1 MDTPISDN
9 RILEIKK
16 WLGSGSINIFGL
28 PFAGKDTQARRIGEL
43 LNAPVVGSGDIL
55 RNHHD
60 QEKIRDLM
68 STGKL
73 FPTDFYLSVVLPYL
87 KQDGLTDK
95 PLVLSS
101 VGRWDGEQEAVMK
114 AAEEAGHPI
123 KVVVF
128 LDLDEELV
136 WERFKTTHHIGDR
149 GKRHDD
155 AEHLID
161 TRLEE
166 FRTKTLP
173 VIEYYRK
180 LGPVVEVDGRGDP
193 DTVTKHII
201 ENLSKHIQ

>member
-1 MDTPISDN
+1 MVAPISDSK
-9 RILEIKK
+9 ILQIKK
-16 WLGSGSINIFGL
+16 WLGSGSINIFGV

-43 LNAPVVGSGDIL
+43 LKAPVIGSGEIL
-55 RNHHD
+55 RSHHD
-60 QEKIRDLM
+60 QEKIRELM

-73 FPTDFYLSVVLPYL
+73 FPTDFYLSVILPYL
-87 KQDGLTDK
+87 KQEGLTGK

-101 VGRWDGEQEAVMK
+101 VGRWDGEQEAVMQS
-114 AAEEAGHPI
+114 AQEAGHPI

-173 VIEYYRK
+173 VIEYYRE
-180 LGPVVEVDGRGDP
+180 LGLVVEVDGRGGP
-193 DTVTKHII
+193 DTVTKQII
-201 ENLSKHIQ
+201 ENLAQHVQ